1 MSLPPDQQAIRETC
15 YHTSDSF
22 FEFPIADVES
32 SIPERFEKIV
42 ALFPERL
49 AVQDGN
55 RAFTY
60 KQLNQ
65 TANCIARAILEHP
78 GIGDEPV
85 ALMFEH
91 GVFIMAAILGILKTG
106 RIYVPLD
113 PALPDARRSEML
125 QDSQAKLL
133 LTDSENLSQA
143 RQLAQDQ
150 QYVLNCDDLDIT
162 MAAENPKRNIAARA
176 PPLILYTSGS
186 TGRPKGVLHSHRN
199 ILLEASN
206 YINDVRI
213 CPEDRLALCQSCG
226 FANSIRNI
234 FGALL
239 TGAALLP
246 YNLASQGIP
255 PLGDWMRTYRI
266 TIFHTLATIMRVL
279 LDTLPADAAFPELRV
294 LRFGG
299 EPASGDDVQYF
310 QRRYA
315 PRCVLMNVIGSTETF
330 GIRRFFVPQ
339 DADLGSKVPLG
350 YGVPCKEIVLLDEAG
365 QAVGAGQIGEI
376 AVRSEYLAL
385 GYWQRPE
392 LTRVRFVAEPDGGEE
407 RLYLTGDL
415 GIMRT
420 DGCLIHMGRNDFQ
433 VKIRGNRVEVSEIE
447 ASLLKLDSIRAAVVH
462 AHADNAGEQRL
473 VAYVVPAAGK
483 APTVSDLRRVLAASL
498 PEYMMPSAFV
508 FLESIPVVPNGRV
521 DRSALPVPSLLRPDL
536 ETAFVPPRTA
546 VEKDLALVW
555 SEILSLDKVGID
567 DDFFSL
573 GGHSL
578 LAAKMFVRLDEK
590 FGRTYPLSLL
600 LSSPTIRLLAEHFDR
615 PLETRSKLT
624 SLVPLRSRGNR
635 LPIFAVPGVFGNV
648 LGYAELAR
656 ELGGDQPFYALE
668 SVGLDGLRPPIETIE
683 GMAEHFI
690 NEMRS
695 VQSCGPYVIL
705 GACFGAAVAYEI
717 ARQLLE
723 SGNEVAYL
731 GLIDPR
737 NLEYRGDDAMSGEHF
752 KAWSKTSAVVNLLSS
767 RLKLYGD
774 ELRRVTAHERL
785 QFVLRKAVSVG
796 ATLMDRNK
804 TKRLSRE
811 LHQLEVER
819 ANRRAI
825 RRYRRTPLL
834 GRLTAFEVFES
845 NHARNS
851 QSNISWHSLWSGEVR
866 LYRLPAK
873 DSADMLVNPNLI
885 ELSKK
890 IAAPLDTAPRS
901 QMG

>member
-1 MSLPPDQQAIRETC
+1 MNLPPDQQAIREKC
-15 YHTSDSF
+15 YHPSDTF
-22 FEFPIADVES
+22 LEFPMIDVGT

-42 ALFPERL
+42 TMFPERL
-49 AVQDGN
+49 AVEDGK

-65 TANCIARAILEHP
+65 AANCIARTILEQP
-78 GIGDEPV
+78 EIENGPV

-91 GVFIMAAILGILKTG
+91 GAFIIAAILGILKTG

-125 QDSQAKLL
+125 QDSQARLL
-133 LTDSENLSQA
+133 LTDAKNFPHA

-150 QYVLNCDDLDIT
+150 QTILNCDDLDI
-162 MAAENPKRNIAARA
+162 ARGAENLEREIAARTPA
-176 PPLILYTSGS
+176 LILYTSGS

-213 CPEDRLALCQSCG
+213 CSEDRLSLCQSCS

-234 FGALL
+234 YGALL
-239 TGAALLP
+239 SGAALFP

-255 PLGDWMRTYRI
+255 PLADWLRTHRI
-266 TIFHTLATIMRVL
+266 TIFHTLATIMRAL
-279 LDTLPADAAFPELRV
+279 LDTLPADAAFPELRI

-299 EPASGDDVQYF
+299 EPASGEDVQSF

-330 GIRRFFVPQ
+330 GIRRYFVSQ
-339 DADLGSKVPLG
+339 DATDIGSKVPLG
-350 YGVPCKEIVLLDEAG
+350 YGVPDKEIVLLDEVG
-365 QAVGAGQIGEI
+365 QAVGADEIGEI

-385 GYWQRPE
+385 GYWRQPE
-392 LTRVRFVAEPDGGEE
+392 LTTVRFVPDPGGGAE

-415 GIMRT
+415 GVMRT

-433 VKIRGNRVEVSEIE
+433 IKIRGNRVEVTEIE
-447 ASLLKLDSIRAAVVH
+447 AALLKLDSIRAAVVH
-462 AHADNAGEQRL
+462 AHADNAGEQHL

-483 APTVSDLRRVLAASL
+483 PPTVSDLRRALAVSL
-498 PEYMMPSAFV
+498 PDYMMPSAFV

-521 DRSALPVPSLLRPDL
+521 DRSALPVPSFLRPDL
-536 ETAFVPPRTA
+536 ETAFVEPRTA

-578 LAAKMFVRLDEK
+578 LAAKMFAVLDEK

-615 PLETRSKLT
+615 PQVQPNKLT
-624 SLVPLRSRGNR
+624 SLVPLRSKGSR
-635 LPIFAVPGVFGNV
+635 LPIFAAPGVFGNV
-648 LGYAELAR
+648 LEYAELAR
-656 ELGGDQPFYALE
+656 KLGDDQPFYALE
-668 SVGLDGLRPPIETIE
+668 SVGLDGRQLPIETIE
-683 GMAEHFI
+683 RMAEHYI
-690 NEMRS
+690 REIRS
-695 VQSCGPYVIL
+695 VQSRGPYAII
-705 GACFGAAVAYEI
+705 GACFGATVAYEI
-717 ARQLLE
+717 ARQLLAT
-723 SGNEVAYL
+723 GNEVAYL

-737 NLEYRGDDAMSGEHF
+737 NLEYRGDGGIDGAHF
-752 KAWSKTSAVVNLLSS
+752 KGSNRACTVGNLLSS
-767 RLKLYGD
+767 RLKLYKD
-774 ELRRVTAHERL
+774 EFQSATGWERF
-785 QFVLRKAVSVG
+785 QFVLRKAGSIG
-796 ATLMDRNK
+796 ATLTNRNK

-811 LHQLEVER
+811 LHQLEVVS

-825 RRYRRTPLL
+825 RRFRRRPLI
-834 GRLTAFEVFES
+834 GRLTAIDVFETNS
-845 NHARNS
+845 DS
-851 QSNISWHSLWSGEVR
+851 QSNISWDRLLNVEVR
-866 LYRLPAK
+866 LYLF
-873 DSADMLVNPNLI
+873 SANVLVNPNLI
-885 ELSKK
+885 SNK
-890 IAAPLDTAPRS
+890 IAGRLDSAPRS
-901 QMG
+901 QVT